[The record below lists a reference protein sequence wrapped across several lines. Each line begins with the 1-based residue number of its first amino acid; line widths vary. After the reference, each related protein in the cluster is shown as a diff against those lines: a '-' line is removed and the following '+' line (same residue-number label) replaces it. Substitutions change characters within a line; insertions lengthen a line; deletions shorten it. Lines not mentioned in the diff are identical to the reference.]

1 MLNLGA
7 ASGMAYALNAIISS
21 LTFKANMDPLSDVLS
36 LLKLRSYISGGL
48 NAAGDWCLAFP
59 AYEGIKFHAIIA
71 GSCQVQVDDVP
82 EPFLAQAGDCFLL
95 PRGRAFRVGTRLDI
109 ASVDVETIVAQKR
122 PGDLVV
128 LNGGGEFLSLGGY
141 CSLAGDHAGFL
152 LSVLPPALH
161 IRGEKAKSVL
171 RWCVN
176 HMREEMREPQPG
188 GFLIAQQLAQI
199 LLVQALRSHLLEAG
213 TGVGWLF
220 ALADRQLGAAIAAM
234 HADPARP
241 WTVEQLARAAG
252 MSRTAFALR
261 FTAKVGQTPM
271 AYLTR
276 WRMLLADDRLRHS
289 REPVS
294 TVARSLGYTS
304 ESAFSTAF
312 KRVMGA
318 APRRHTQSAA

>member
-1 MLNLGA
+1 
-7 ASGMAYALNAIISS
+7 
-21 LTFKANMDPLSDVLS
+21 MDPLSDVLS

-48 NAAGDWCLAFP
+48 DAAGDWCLDFP
-59 AYEGIKFHAIIA
+59 AHEGIKFQAVVT
-71 GSCQVQVDDVP
+71 GSCMVAVDGMP
-82 EPFLAQAGDCFLL
+82 EPILAQAGDCFLL
-95 PRGRAFRVGTRLDI
+95 PRGRACRIGARLDLP
-109 ASVDVETIVAQKR
+109 AVPAETVVANKR

-128 LNGGGEFLSLGGY
+128 LNGGGDFLSLGGF
-141 CSLAGDHAGFL
+141 CSLAGDHAAIL

-171 RWCVN
+171 RWCID
-176 HMREEMREPQPG
+176 HMREEMKDPQPG
-188 GFLIAQQLAQI
+188 GFLIAQQLAQM
-199 LLVQALRSHLLEAG
+199 LLVQALRAHLLEPG

-220 ALADRQLGAAIAAM
+220 ALADRQLGAALTAM
-234 HADPARP
+234 HAEPALP
-241 WTVEQLARAAG
+241 WSVDQLARAAG

-261 FTAKVGQTPM
+261 FKDRVGQTPM
-271 AYLTR
+271 EYLTR

-294 TVARSLGYTS
+294 AVALSLGYTS

-318 APRRHTQSAA
+318 APRRHTQRVA